1 MVSKLKKLYRLPHQH
16 STGTCLLYIS
26 LLLVTMSNDIELNPG
41 PRTPKY
47 PCGSCG
53 KAVKNTQ
60 NSIQCDKCSTWHH
73 IECQGMGIE
82 VHKVMVNHESY
93 SWSCMN
99 CGLPNF
105 NTTFFD
111 WSFSSLETS
120 NSFSCLDTQTPQ
132 PPLTPTPAKKL
143 SQKFHRK
150 QNPGRLKVLNINF
163 RSVVNKVPEFHCLV
177 DAEKPDI
184 IVGTESWLS
193 PDICNSEV
201 YPPGYVAFRADRKS
215 KAVRSGGVFILVRD
229 NLRVTEQPEFKADCE
244 LIWVKLEVT
253 GSHPL
258 YIGAYYKPHEDDL
271 TSLTELR
278 KSIEQ
283 VGKKNGN
290 NWLLG
295 DFNLPGLTW
304 TDNIPLLKSTLSSKP
319 VYEYFLDLI
328 NDFGLCQMVTE
339 PTRHSPDN
347 TLDLFLTSNATLIQ
361 RVDILPGLGDHDV
374 VLAEGLIKPVFQKQK
389 PRKVHLFAKADWEKL
404 KSIMKDFQSKF
415 LSSHAGK
422 SVEELWTSFA
432 DALEA
437 GMQECIP
444 MKLLSCKGSLPWITQ
459 EIKRVIRKRD
469 KLYTAFKASGDS
481 GKRKSFL
488 ALRQLIKRKIQ
499 QAYQSHLEGLLGLG
513 NNDQSCDRKK
523 LFSFLKNSRQDQQG
537 PTPLQNNGKLTSDI
551 TDQCN
556 VHNQQFQSVLMPR
569 SPLSLSRLAQMKLQ
583 DMVDEGKMSPGTV
596 PQTFRNKN
604 QTMPQIEISI
614 NGILKLLYN
623 LKPGKAAGPD
633 KIRPLILKELRVELA
648 PIIKVIFERSLETGK
663 LPTDWCK
670 ANVTPIYKKGDKSLA
685 SNYRPISLTCILC
698 KVLEHILASN
708 IVRHLDGQ
716 GLMYDLQHGFREKRS
731 CETQLIMLVEDL
743 ARNAGLGKQT
753 DLILLDFSKAF
764 DKVNHSKLI
773 WKLHNYGIRSNV
785 LNWIVAF
792 LGDRTQKVVVGGEES
807 DTVPVT
813 SGVPQGSVLGPN
825 LFLAYINDLPDKVT
839 SQVRLFADD
848 TAMYLTME
856 GAKNSSVL
864 QQDLDRLSVWESDW
878 DMEFNPSKCQVVQVA
893 GSRKPVSAT
902 YVLHGVALET
912 VTCARYLGVDVSSNL
927 SWGSHIDRI
936 TGTAHKTLGFVKRN
950 IKTKMSGVREA
961 AYTTLVRPQLEY
973 AAAIWDPHHKDKINQ
988 IEKVQRRAARWTS
1001 CNFDTRASVSDM
1013 LETLGWR
1020 SLQQRRADARLC
1032 LFFKIVNNMVAV
1044 SLPDYIQPNP
1054 RTSRRGHSRSFCQL
1068 HTGKNYY
1075 KYSFFPLAIV
1085 QWNAL
1090 PEDVV
1095 SSPNL
1100 DIFKAAV
1107 GKLQHS
1113 KP

>member
-1 MVSKLKKLYRLPHQH
+1 
-16 STGTCLLYIS
+16 
-26 LLLVTMSNDIELNPG
+26 
-41 PRTPKY
+41 
-47 PCGSCG
+47 
-53 KAVKNTQ
+53 
-60 NSIQCDKCSTWHH
+60 
-73 IECQGMGIE
+73 
-82 VHKVMVNHESY
+82 
-93 SWSCMN
+93 
-99 CGLPNF
+99 
-105 NTTFFD
+105 
-111 WSFSSLETS
+111 
-120 NSFSCLDTQTPQ
+120 
-132 PPLTPTPAKKL
+132 
-143 SQKFHRK
+143 
-150 QNPGRLKVLNINF
+150 
-163 RSVVNKVPEFHCLV
+163 
-177 DAEKPDI
+177 
-184 IVGTESWLS
+184 
-193 PDICNSEV
+193 
-201 YPPGYVAFRADRKS
+201 
-215 KAVRSGGVFILVRD
+215 
-229 NLRVTEQPEFKADCE
+229 
-244 LIWVKLEVT
+244 
-253 GSHPL
+253 
-258 YIGAYYKPHEDDL
+258 
-271 TSLTELR
+271 
-278 KSIEQ
+278 
-283 VGKKNGN
+283 
-290 NWLLG
+290 
-295 DFNLPGLTW
+295 
-304 TDNIPLLKSTLSSKP
+304 
-319 VYEYFLDLI
+319 
-328 NDFGLCQMVTE
+328 
-339 PTRHSPDN
+339 
-347 TLDLFLTSNATLIQ
+347 
-361 RVDILPGLGDHDV
+361 
-374 VLAEGLIKPVFQKQK
+374 
-389 PRKVHLFAKADWEKL
+389 
-404 KSIMKDFQSKF
+404 
-415 LSSHAGK
+415 
-422 SVEELWTSFA
+422 
-432 DALEA
+432 
-437 GMQECIP
+437 
-444 MKLLSCKGSLPWITQ
+444 
-459 EIKRVIRKRD
+459 
-469 KLYTAFKASGDS
+469 
-481 GKRKSFL
+481 
-488 ALRQLIKRKIQ
+488 
-499 QAYQSHLEGLLGLG
+499 
-513 NNDQSCDRKK
+513 
-523 LFSFLKNSRQDQQG
+523 
-537 PTPLQNNGKLTSDI
+537 
-551 TDQCN
+551 
-556 VHNQQFQSVLMPR
+556 
-569 SPLSLSRLAQMKLQ
+569 MKLQ

-596 PQTFRNKN
+596 PQTFRNKI

-716 GLMYDLQHGFREKRS
+716 GLMYDLQHGFREKRL

-792 LGDRTQKVVVGGEES
+792 LGDRAQKVVVGGEES

-813 SGVPQGSVLGPN
+813 SGVPQGSVLGPI
-825 LFLAYINDLPDKVT
+825 LFLVYINDLPDKVT

-973 AAAIWDPHHKDKINQ
+973 AAAIWDPHHKDKIDQ

-1068 HTGKNYY
+1068 HTGKDYY
-1075 KYSFFPLAIV
+1075 KFSFFPLAIV

>member
-1 MVSKLKKLYRLPHQH
+1 MTTKHDGQSSEQLFPK
-16 STGTCLLYIS
+16 CWS
-26 LLLVTMSNDIELNPG
+26 LSN
-41 PRTPKY
+41 
-47 PCGSCG
+47 
-53 KAVKNTQ
+53 
-60 NSIQCDKCSTWHH
+60 
-73 IECQGMGIE
+73 
-82 VHKVMVNHESY
+82 
-93 SWSCMN
+93 
-99 CGLPNF
+99 
-105 NTTFFD
+105 
-111 WSFSSLETS
+111 
-120 NSFSCLDTQTPQ
+120 LD
-132 PPLTPTPAKKL
+132 
-143 SQKFHRK
+143 
-150 QNPGRLKVLNINF
+150 
-163 RSVVNKVPEFHCLV
+163 
-177 DAEKPDI
+177 
-184 IVGTESWLS
+184 
-193 PDICNSEV
+193 
-201 YPPGYVAFRADRKS
+201 
-215 KAVRSGGVFILVRD
+215 
-229 NLRVTEQPEFKADCE
+229 
-244 LIWVKLEVT
+244 
-253 GSHPL
+253 
-258 YIGAYYKPHEDDL
+258 
-271 TSLTELR
+271 
-278 KSIEQ
+278 
-283 VGKKNGN
+283 
-290 NWLLG
+290 
-295 DFNLPGLTW
+295 
-304 TDNIPLLKSTLSSKP
+304 
-319 VYEYFLDLI
+319 
-328 NDFGLCQMVTE
+328 
-339 PTRHSPDN
+339 
-347 TLDLFLTSNATLIQ
+347 
-361 RVDILPGLGDHDV
+361 
-374 VLAEGLIKPVFQKQK
+374 
-389 PRKVHLFAKADWEKL
+389 
-404 KSIMKDFQSKF
+404 QSKF

-459 EIKRVIRKRD
+459 EIKRLIRKRD
-469 KLYTAFKASGDS
+469 KLYTACKASGDS
-481 GKRKSFL
+481 AKRKSFL
-488 ALRQLIKRKIQ
+488 ALRQIIKRKIK

-556 VHNQQFQSVLMPR
+556 VPNQQFQSVFTPR

-792 LGDRTQKVVVGGEES
+792 LGDRAQKVVVGGEES

-813 SGVPQGSVLGPN
+813 SGVPQGSVLGPI
-825 LFLAYINDLPDKVT
+825 LFLVYINDLPDKVT

-973 AAAIWDPHHKDKINQ
+973 AAAIWDPHHKDKIDQ

-1001 CNFDTRASVSDM
+1001 CNFDTRASVSDL

-1068 HTGKNYY
+1068 HTGKDYY